1 MFSYFPI
8 IPTPEFWMYQFV
20 LSLCLSSEPETGSRD
35 TTASASFVTMTSHK
49 DNLPTSVRDIST
61 RKAPITGPT
70 TPTTDTQNT
79 MNTAYTTGPNFRNT
93 ANLSTVD
100 TDPTEKG
107 LSAHPN
113 STAATEVTEGT
124 LDATVWSKE
133 EDTSTSHESKSW
145 GTTET
150 LTSIAV
156 GSVTKHKSGQY
167 DVAAISMPGTQH
179 EKSTTTEVFSDTTA
193 RITEHL
199 VHRTTAPPVANI
211 STNTTMLTRREDLLT
226 DRAEQESDDTGT
238 TTHLVTYTVTHRDEV
253 VADNTEQV
261 IDAVS
266 QATQSDKLVIY
277 STQIVT
283 KNTEHVTDI
292 SQTDT
297 VSQVTQS
304 DELGTNSTQIVTKN
318 TEHVTDISQTDTVSQ
333 VTQSDELGTNST
345 QIVTKITQP
354 VTDNSQTGPVPHSV
368 RKVTQND
375 ELITYSTQIVTKIT
389 QHVTDNSQTEADREH
404 TTVDSPTLRD
414 NSQVTTNRTHPST
427 EDEQSVTY
435 SQHVV
440 REQTII
446 SEQALLSTRTTTKSG
461 IVVTAPN
468 DTAIV
473 TPMSSTRTHLHKDAG
488 VDRTITEAQDSE
500 TTTKGPATT
509 ENKTTASR
517 RYVTEGS
524 SDIAVLAN
532 NRTGE
537 YVTSGIVQD
546 DSAVPVLP
554 YRHQR
559 VTLNVT
565 LLVAVLATAV
575 HVSLVVGVV
584 MWVVVN
590 RQILVRE

>member
-1 MFSYFPI
+1 
-8 IPTPEFWMYQFV
+8 MYQFV
-20 LSLCLSSEPETGSRD
+20 LSLCLLSEPETGSRD

-61 RKAPITGPT
+61 RKAPITEPT
-70 TPTTDTQNT
+70 TPTTDT
-79 MNTAYTTGPNFRNT
+79 MNTAYTTAPNFRNT

-107 LSAHPN
+107 LSAHPD
-113 STAATEVTEGT
+113 STAATEETEGT
-124 LDATVWSKE
+124 LDATVWSKD
-133 EDTSTSHESKSW
+133 EDTSTSHKTKSW

-179 EKSTTTEVFSDTTA
+179 EQSTTTEVFGDTTA
-193 RITEHL
+193 RITEDL
-199 VHRTTAPPVANI
+199 VHRTTAPPVANM
-211 STNTTMLTRREDLLT
+211 STNTTMLTRREDLVT
-226 DRAEQESDDTGT
+226 DRAGQESEDIAT
-238 TTHLVTYTVTHRDEV
+238 TTHLVTYTVTHRDEI

-266 QATQSDKLVIY
+266 QATQSDELVTY

-304 DELGTNSTQIVTKN
+304 DELGTNST
-318 TEHVTDISQTDTVSQ
+318 H
-333 VTQSDELGTNST
+333 
-345 QIVTKITQP
+345 IVTKITQP

-368 RKVTQND
+368 RQVTQND
-375 ELITYSTQIVTKIT
+375 ELVTYSTQIVTKIT

-404 TTVDSPTLRD
+404 ATVDSPTLRD

-427 EDEQSVTY
+427 EDEQSLTY
-435 SQHVV
+435 SQHLV

-446 SEQALLSTRTTTKSG
+446 SEQALLLTRTTTKSG

-468 DTAIV
+468 DTS
-473 TPMSSTRTHLHKDAG
+473 TPMSSTRTHLQKDAG
-488 VDRTITEAQDSE
+488 VDRTITEAQESE

-537 YVTSGIVQD
+537 YVISGIVQD
-546 DSAVPVLP
+546 DSVVPVLP
-554 YRHQR
+554 YRHR
-559 VTLNVT
+559 RATLNVT

-575 HVSLVVGVV
+575 LVSLVVGVV
-584 MWVVVN
+584 MWVVIN
-590 RQILVRE
+590 RQILFCE